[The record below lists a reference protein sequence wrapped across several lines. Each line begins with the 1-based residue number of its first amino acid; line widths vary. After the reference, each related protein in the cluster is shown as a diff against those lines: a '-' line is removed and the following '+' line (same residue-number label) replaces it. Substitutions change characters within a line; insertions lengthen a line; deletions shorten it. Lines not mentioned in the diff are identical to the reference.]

1 MIVSVHELE
10 LDQVHKVWYMQYYRN
25 YCGSQGIWDAR
36 YLIISVYRY
45 QVCICSMHL
54 LSAFDFDMLI
64 IDVEASI
71 NEIAP
76 VLQHSTQR
84 WL

>member
-1 MIVSVHELE
+1 
-10 LDQVHKVWYMQYYRN
+10 
-25 YCGSQGIWDAR
+25 
-36 YLIISVYRY
+36 
-45 QVCICSMHL
+45 MHV

-64 IDVEASI
+64 IDAEASI

-84 WL
+84 WF